1 VYHESDS
8 LSHLTRS
15 RGQPKEEEP
24 VLVESMVKEEED
36 VLQQLENEIVD

>member
-1 VYHESDS
+1 
-8 LSHLTRS
+8 LTRS

-24 VLVESMVKEEED
+24 VLESMVKEEED